1 MSLPRAVGWQYIS
14 TRGSFPWFW
23 DLENANFKQSKGIV
37 LEVCTQYITFTTK
50 MEDSLLGCEA
60 G

>member
-1 MSLPRAVGWQYIS
+1 MFLPRAAGQQYIS
-14 TRGSFPWFW
+14 TASFPWFR
-23 DLENANFKQSKGIV
+23 DLESANFKQSKGIV